1 MEIKSFGKGTRR
13 GLVGGLAAIAALTLA
28 ACGSSGGGST
38 ASTSAPAPTSSGAPA
53 PTSSGG
59 GSVNGDG
66 KLLKVFMPSTS
77 NVYLEAAAQAA
88 KDEAAALGFEI
99 SVVEN
104 QWDPTEQ
111 DSQVQ
116 EWIATGESAAAILF
130 WPTSAAN
137 ATASIR
143 ALSEVAPVLQWNQMI
158 DPAAEEFIAIGYA
171 GVSDYGIGAQTGQDT
186 LDKITELTG
195 AGYKF
200 KGGDKPNVI
209 QIQLGTGDY
218 AAGVDRTKGYTD
230 VAGSAIN
237 LLATEGSPLS
247 DGFTSEGGYK
257 AASIVIP
264 KYLSKGIDII
274 AVQTNDMANGVVQ
287 AAEQAG
293 LVPGKDVFIITGTSS
308 GSMANLKAGKIN
320 SAVLQSPVIEGTLIV
335 DVAAA
340 FLATGNKS
348 AGGEVTIASDKDKPA
363 VTATPPART
372 SFMMNPSVTTANVG
386 AFMIWG
392 WDFNQLMGKAA
403 TE

>member
-1 MEIKSFGKGTRR
+1 MRVKKNMWAKVAT
-13 GLVGGLAAIAALTLA
+13 VAAAAGMAVTFS
-28 ACGSSGGGST
+28 ACGGSSS
-38 ASTSAPAPTSSGAPA
+38 SSESSGASAAPA
-53 PTSSGG
+53 ASASAAPAEDAGSGTV
-59 GSVNGDG
+59 SGDG

-104 QWDPTEQ
+104 QWDPVEQ
-111 DSQVQ
+111 DAQVQ
-116 EWIATGESAAAILF
+116 EWLATGEEAAAILF
-130 WPTSAAN
+130 WPTSAAA

-143 ALSEVAPVLQWNQMI
+143 SLSEVAPVLQWNQMI
-158 DPAAEEFIAIGYA
+158 DPAAEEFIKIGYA
-171 GVSDYGIGAQTGQDT
+171 GVSDYGIGSQTGQDT
-186 LDKITELTG
+186 LDKIAALTET
-195 AGYKF
+195 GYKF

-209 QIQLGTGDY
+209 QIQLGNGDY

-247 DGFTSEGGYK
+247 DGFTSEAGYK

-264 KYLSKGIDII
+264 KFLSKGIDII

-308 GSMANLKAGKIN
+308 GSMANLKSGKIN

-335 DVAAA
+335 DVAAQY
-340 FLATGNKS
+340 LATGAS

-363 VTATPPART
+363 VEAVSPART
-372 SFMMNPSVTTANVG
+372 TFMMNPSVTTDNIG
-386 AFMIWG
+386 TFMIWG
-392 WDFNQLMGKAA
+392 WDFYQLMGKAA
-403 TE
+403 SE